1 MFEKRNTESSKAEKA
16 TAPAAEPSQPSGFSP
31 TARSNSTKALI
42 GPAIKISGDITGDE
56 DLVVEGAVEGTINLP
71 GHTVII
77 GKSGVVSA
85 NISASTVRIDGR
97 VRGDILGA
105 VKVILSVDGLTQGN
119 IKAPRVILE
128 EGAQFKGSIDM
139 DPAADAA
146 GKPAPAAK
154 APTNPTAKTP
164 MNPAAH
170 QPTQS
175 PKREANPASAP
186 KAPLG

>member
-1 MFEKRNTESSKAEKA
+1 MFEKRNTENSKTEKA

-31 TARSNSTKALI
+31 APRPDGGRALI

-71 GHTVII
+71 GHTVTI

-97 VRGDILGA
+97 IRGDIMGA

-139 DPAADAA
+139 DPSGDSA
-146 GKPAPAAK
+146 GKHAAAAK
-154 APTNPTAKTP
+154 APTNPAVKPP
-164 MNPAAH
+164 MNPAAS
-170 QPTQS
+170 QAAQS
-175 PKREANPASAP
+175 PKREANSASSSKTP
-186 KAPLG
+186 